1 MTNQPD
7 FRKLLEAST
16 PGPWSFEVAQYGAA
30 ITQSDQCIATAHN
43 SSPGTVKLEPRS
55 FPFADNAALIVA
67 AVNALPAHLARIAEL
82 EGVLSLCADQFRVL
96 GRLANG
102 GQIHRIEEGGK
113 RVRMSLSKAVSSE
126 CEISEARVRAAL
138 SGGKP

>member
-1 MTNQPD
+1 MTKQPD
-7 FRKLLEAST
+7 FRKLLEEASLGELEIVRAGT
-16 PGPWSFEVAQYGAA
+16 FTTRVKVYSREAGAYLTDVIAQDHAA
-30 ITQSDQCIATAHN
+30 I
-43 SSPGTVKLEPRS
+43 
-55 FPFADNAALIVA
+55 IVA